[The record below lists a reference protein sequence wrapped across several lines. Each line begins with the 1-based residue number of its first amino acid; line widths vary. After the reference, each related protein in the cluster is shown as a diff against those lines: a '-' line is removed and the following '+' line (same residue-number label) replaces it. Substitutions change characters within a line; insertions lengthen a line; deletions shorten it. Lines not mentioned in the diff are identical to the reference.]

1 MVIKNHNISAFSYY
15 NYRFEQKTIEKLC
28 EYTPEVLDDLLS
40 LRDKNKFSLGG
51 IEYQLIPIKRTY
63 ISNQPNATI
72 SRNTLNVLL
81 KQFDRIVQDKTG
93 LTDIVSGFEIVD
105 QENKQIKVP
114 LTSDISLVL
123 KNTVVI

>member
-1 MVIKNHNISAFSYY
+1 MIKNHNISAFSYY
-15 NYRFEQKTIEKLC
+15 NDRFEQKTIEKLC
-28 EYTPEVLDDLLS
+28 KYTPKVLDDLLS
-40 LRDKNKFSLGG
+40 LKDKNRFSLDG

-72 SRNTLNVLL
+72 SRNALDVLL
-81 KQFDRIVQDKTG
+81 KQFDRIVQEKTG
-93 LTDIVSGFEIVD
+93 LIDIVSGFEVVD
-105 QENKQIKVP
+105 QENKQVKIP

>member
-1 MVIKNHNISAFSYY
+1 MIKNHNISAFSYY
-15 NYRFEQKTIEKLC
+15 NDRFEQKTIEKLC
-28 EYTPEVLDDLLS
+28 EYTPKVLDDLLS
-40 LRDKNKFSLGG
+40 LKDKNRFSLDG

-72 SRNTLNVLL
+72 SRNALDVLL
-81 KQFDRIVQDKTG
+81 KQFDRIVQEKTG
-93 LTDIVSGFEIVD
+93 LIDIVSGFEVVD
-105 QENKQIKVP
+105 QENKQVKIP